1 MLEKKSDAYSNQAEL
16 FGSISEI
23 VTSIAT
29 IALAHQKIIVLIQRI
44 ESSSESCPR
53 CEDLRKRILSEYRG
67 WSRSHSEIADG
78 ISGLKLCGLNLQRHL
93 NGARIGLHA
102 HTKPSSS

>member
-1 MLEKKSDAYSNQAEL
+1 MLEKKSDAYSNQAGL

-29 IALAHQKIIVLIQRI
+29 IALAHQKIIVLIQKI
-44 ESSSESCPR
+44 ENSKESCPR
-53 CEDLRKRILSEYRG
+53 CDDLKRRILSEYRG
-67 WSRSHSEIADG
+67 WSRSLSEIADG

-93 NGARIGLHA
+93 SGAAIARHE